1 MNCAVVLPAMNEA
14 ANITPLVASLSALGA
29 TAIVVD
35 NGSTDDTA
43 AVARAAGAT
52 VVSEPIA
59 GYGRACKSGL
69 EAALEADFD
78 VIAFMDADGSDPPHE
93 LVRLLEAL
101 EGNDVVLG
109 TRPRFSRGWR
119 AMAPAQKF
127 GNWFAPLLLRL
138 STGARYAD
146 MPSFKVFSREAL
158 LRLAPQDETYGFTI
172 ELLVRAHAL
181 GLRVTEVPIDYRPR
195 AAGESK
201 VSGDLRASAKAAV
214 RILSVVGRYA
224 WEAKR
229 RRR

>member
-1 MNCAVVLPAMNEA
+1 MNEA
-14 ANITPLVASLSALGA
+14 ANIAPLVAALSALSVA
-29 TAIVVD
+29 AIVVD

-69 EAALEADFD
+69 QAALEADFD

-93 LVRLLEAL
+93 LVRLVEAL
-101 EGNDVVLG
+101 EGYDVVLG

-119 AMAPAQKF
+119 AMPQAQKF
-127 GNWFAPLLLRL
+127 GNWLAPLLLRL
-138 STGARYAD
+138 TTGARYAD

-229 RRR
+229 RHR

>member
-1 MNCAVVLPAMNEA
+1 MNEA
-14 ANITPLVASLSALGA
+14 ANIAPLVAALSALGVA
-29 TAIVVD
+29 AIVVD

-69 EAALEADFD
+69 QAALEADFD

-93 LVRLLEAL
+93 LVRLVEAL
-101 EGNDVVLG
+101 EGYDVVLG

-119 AMAPAQKF
+119 AMPQAQKF
-127 GNWFAPLLLRL
+127 GNWLAPLLLRL
-138 STGARYAD
+138 TTGARYAD